1 MQNPQHNHRVLYVE
15 DHADT
20 VEMVTLL
27 LSARGFEVLSRS
39 TIAEGL
45 KAAAAQDFDLYLID
59 LWLPDGS
66 GLDLCRKLREFDT
79 QTPIVFYSAAAYE
92 DDREAAL
99 GSGAQAYLIK
109 PTDSTNLYA
118 TLFQLL
124 NQYGQSRDA
133 DS

>member
-1 MQNPQHNHRVLYVE
+1 MVPRKQNHRVLYVD

-20 VEMVTLL
+20 VEMVTLML
-27 LSARGFEVLSRS
+27 NAGGFEVLAHS

-66 GLDLCRKLREFDT
+66 GLDLCKKIREFDST
-79 QTPIVFYSAAAYE
+79 TPVVFYSAAAYE
-92 DDREAAL
+92 DDRAAAL
-99 GSGAQAYLIK
+99 DSGGQAYLIK
-109 PTDSTNLYA
+109 PTDSPDLCA
-118 TLFQLL
+118 RLFQLL
-124 NQYGQSRDA
+124 IHNHQSRDA